1 MALLNQIYIKQDPKI
16 VSQYAALG
24 LSYDMFLQLNYK
36 KKLKSLVNATA
47 AQNIFIGDS
56 KTINTG
62 TCRRVLLKNIL
73 RNNWWQC
80 Q

>member
-47 AQNIFIGDS
+47 AQNIFIEIQKQLTQDLQARIV
-56 KTINTG
+56 KKYTT
-62 TCRRVLLKNIL
+62 K
-73 RNNWWQC
+73 
-80 Q
+80 